1 MPKKNSEPMWCVV
14 MFDLPVGTKKQRSE
28 ANRFR
33 NHLFD
38 LGLCR
43 AQFSVYVQYLPLGAR
58 LHILAKGIKAE
69 LPHGGDVRILAV
81 TDTQWSKT
89 IRYSNAD
96 ETKAEETPSQL
107 VIF

>member
-1 MPKKNSEPMWCVV
+1 
-14 MFDLPVGTKKQRSE
+14 
-28 ANRFR
+28 
-33 NHLFD
+33 
-38 LGLCR
+38 LGFCR
-43 AQFSVYVQYLPLGAR
+43 AQFSVYVQYLPLGAQ

-96 ETKAEETPSQL
+96 ETKPEETPSQL
-107 VIF
+107 MIF